1 MHPQNKYTGKCSLQ
15 PHVFLILVVLLHCR
29 SHEANKREF
38 VATMDAVDR
47 ELGAA
52 GSPFFLG
59 AELSM
64 VDIVFAPFLER
75 IAASILYYK
84 GLIVRGEGCAD
95 TFYPILL
102 CLEDFML
109 SCARRIA
116 CRAAACSPRVSEWVA
131 ESSGSGVVCTP

>member
-1 MHPQNKYTGKCSLQ
+1 ML
-15 PHVFLILVVLLHCR
+15 VLLSHCR

-52 GSPFFLG
+52 GGPFFLG

-84 GLIVRGEGCAD
+84 GLVVRGEGCAD
-95 TFYPILL
+95 A
-102 CLEDFML
+102 L
-109 SCARRIA
+109 SRFFCA
-116 CRAAACSPRVSEWVA
+116 
-131 ESSGSGVVCTP
+131 